1 MSCNSEEFEFC
12 NRKEVGRAEGIA
24 KAQKYDE
31 LVGSGLEEIFNVV
44 RRLVSDEA
52 RGEGMSLI

>member
-1 MSCNSEEFEFC
+1 MFC